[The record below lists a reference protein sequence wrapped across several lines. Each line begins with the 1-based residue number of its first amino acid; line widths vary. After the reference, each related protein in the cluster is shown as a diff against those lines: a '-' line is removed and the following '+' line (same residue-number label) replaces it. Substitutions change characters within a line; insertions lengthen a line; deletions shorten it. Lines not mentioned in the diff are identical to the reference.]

1 MLSLDKT
8 ALRLDVDI
16 RVEPRFDFLSDEYRS
31 FYQPERATAFQAPLW
46 QHMIHERLAPAL
58 SAAQKTLTLRTRGSG
73 ELVAVFPF
81 VVQRAFGLR
90 ILQPADFGV
99 CDYNAVVAAPE
110 TLEMIAADPACID
123 AIRRELKDFDLLMFR
138 KMRSDGFDVAR
149 IFSGAKSSVG
159 ENAAYSME
167 VDEKFDDW
175 RRTTMRRKF
184 TKELER
190 LQRQLDREGGP
201 YEHRAVTDEAEL
213 RGAFDFL
220 RAARK
225 GRFEED
231 LFGQSPY
238 FEFYRDYAI
247 QAAASGEAI
256 TYVSYAAGQPVAVL
270 FGVAGDGHFHAVLIG
285 ADTEKLGKYSLGIQ
299 ILYQVIRLRHEA
311 GFRQFDM
318 GLGNTGYKSHF
329 RVAETPVHNVTSA
342 RSMRGA
348 AVALIYHHAKPLK
361 NRLRSLARNVR

>member
-1 MLSLDKT
+1 MLSVDKT
-8 ALRLDVDI
+8 ALRLDVDV
-16 RVEPRFDFLSDEYRS
+16 RLEPRFDFLSEEYRS
-31 FYQPERATAFQAPLW
+31 FYRAGRATAFQAPLW
-46 QHMIHERLAPAL
+46 LHMIHERLAPAL
-58 SAAQKTLTLRTRGSG
+58 SASQRTLTLRTRGSG

-81 VVQRAFGLR
+81 VIQRARGLR

-99 CDYNAVVAAPE
+99 CDYNAVVGDPE
-110 TLEMIAADPACID
+110 TLEMIAADAGLVRT
-123 AIRRELKDFDLLMFR
+123 IRDELADCDLLMFR

-149 IFSGAKSSVG
+149 LFPGAHGSMG

-201 YEHRAVTDEAEL
+201 YEHRAVTGEADI
-213 RGAFDFL
+213 RAAFDFL

-225 GRFEED
+225 GRFADD
-231 LFGQSPY
+231 LFGQAPY

-247 QAAASGEAI
+247 EAARQGEAI
-256 TYVSYAAGQPVAVL
+256 TYVSYAAGKPVAVL
-270 FGVAGDGHFHAVLIG
+270 FGLAGDGHFHAVLIG
-285 ADTEKLGKYSLGIQ
+285 ADTETLGKYSLGIQ
-299 ILYQVIRLRHEA
+299 ILYQVIRIRHEQ

-342 RSMRGA
+342 RSLRGA
-348 AVALIYHHAKPLK
+348 AVAMIYHHAKPLK
-361 NRLRSLARNVR
+361 NRLRTLARNVR

>member
-8 ALRLDVDI
+8 ALRLDVDA
-16 RVEPRFDFLSDEYRS
+16 RLEPRFDFLSDEYRS
-31 FYQPERATAFQAPLW
+31 FYRPGRATAFQAPLW
-46 QHMIHERLAPAL
+46 QHMIHERLVPAL
-58 SAAQKTLTLRTRGSG
+58 SATQHTLTLRTRGSG

-81 VVQRAFGLR
+81 VVQRAFGVRL
-90 ILQPADFGV
+90 LQPADFGV
-99 CDYNAVVAAPE
+99 CDYNSVVADPE
-110 TLEMIAADPACID
+110 TLEMIAADPALLA
-123 AIRRELKDFDLLMFR
+123 AIRNEAKGCDLLMFR

-149 IFSGAKSSVG
+149 LFSRSQGSAG

-201 YEHRAVTDEAEL
+201 YEHRAVTSEADI
-213 RGAFDFL
+213 RAAFDFL

-231 LFGQSPY
+231 LFGQAPY

-247 QAAASGEAI
+247 EAARQGEAI

-270 FGVAGDGHFHAVLIG
+270 FGLAGDGHFHAVLIG
-285 ADTEKLGKYSLGIQ
+285 AEMETLGKYSLGIQ
-299 ILYQVIRLRHEA
+299 ILYQVIRMRHEE

-329 RVAETPVHNVTSA
+329 RVAETPMRNVTSS

-348 AVALIYHHAKPLK
+348 AMAMIYHHAKPLK
-361 NRLRSLARNVR
+361 NRLRALARNVR